1 MSNMLY
7 LLITSECTIIICKY
21 FLIKQLVFLLL
32 LLIKYSFF
40 KYSCFIYFDIDIK
53 RDGQASQKIG
63 LTGIFMNSKKRRDWI
78 VNVNYPIYKKIQ
90 INYVRCLINKIE
102 MRETVEKS
110 ASDRAEGFCLA
121 LPINTR

>member
-1 MSNMLY
+1 M
-7 LLITSECTIIICKY
+7 
-21 FLIKQLVFLLL
+21 L

-90 INYVRCLINKIE
+90 INYVRCPINKIE

-110 ASDRAEGFCLA
+110 ASDKAEGFCLA